1 MKTTNG
7 FNMFT
12 NDGSFLDQFKQMKEK
27 NWTIQTIN
35 NKHSLNQAITSK

>member
-27 NWTIQTIN
+27 KLDNTNYKQQTFIKSSN
-35 NKHSLNQAITSK
+35 NK